1 MSSTKT
7 IGIIGGGQLG
17 QMMAISAIYMGHK
30 VITLDPASDCPS
42 SRVSEVIAAP
52 YDDVDALRQ
61 LADCCDVLTYEFENV
76 DADGLDAVIKDGQ
89 LPQGTELLR
98 ISQNRIF
105 EKDFLSNKA
114 QVTVAPYKV
123 VTSSLD
129 LEDIDLSK
137 NYVLQTAAGGYDG
150 LGLKV
155 ITSAEDLEEANALA
169 SSAECVLEEFVNF
182 DLEISVIVSGNG
194 KDVTVFPVQ
203 ENIHRNNIL
212 SKTIVPARISDRLAD
227 RAKAIA
233 VKIAEQL
240 NLSGTLCVEMFAT
253 ADDIIVNEIAPRPH
267 NSGHYSIEACD
278 FSQLDTHILGVL
290 GAPLPAINLHEP
302 AVMLNVLG
310 QHVEA
315 AERYVTENPSA
326 HLHMYGKLEAKHNRK
341 MGHVTLF
348 SNEPDNVV
356 EFGKGIDFQVK
367 IAILGLEVIGM
378 TYATPFKKLAT
389 KQNMY

>member
-1 MSSTKT
+1 MSSSKT

-30 VITLDPASDCPS
+30 VIALDPAADCPA
-42 SRVSEVIAAP
+42 SRVAEIIVAP
-52 YDDVDALRQ
+52 YNDVDALRQ
-61 LADCCDVLTYEFENV
+61 LADRCDVLTYEFENV

-89 LPQGTELLR
+89 LPQGTDLLR

-129 LEDIDLSK
+129 LADIDLSK
-137 NYVLQTAAGGYDG
+137 NYVLKTATGGYDG
-150 LGLKV
+150 HGQKV
-155 ITSAEDLEEANALA
+155 IRSEADLEAAYALA
-169 SSAECVLEEFVNF
+169 DSADCVLEEFVNF

-194 KDVTVFPVQ
+194 KEVTFFPVQ

-212 SKTIVPARISDRLAD
+212 SKTIVPARISESLAD
-227 RAKAIA
+227 KAKAMA
-233 VKIAEQL
+233 VRIAEQL

-253 ADDIIVNEIAPRPH
+253 DDDVIVNEIAPRPH

-278 FSQLDTHILGVL
+278 FSQFDTHILGVL
-290 GAPLPAINLHEP
+290 GAPLPVIKLHAP

-315 AERYVTENPSA
+315 AEKYVTENSSA
-326 HLHMYGKLEAKHNRK
+326 HLHMYGKIEAKHNRK
-341 MGHVTLF
+341 MGHVTLI
-348 SNEPDNVV
+348 SNEPDSVD
-356 EFGKGIDFQVK
+356 ELGEGIDF
-367 IAILGLEVIGM
+367 
-378 TYATPFKKLAT
+378 
-389 KQNMY
+389 